1 MTQHVEDKQALF
13 AEETAT
19 EVRLRI
25 YRYSPDDNRP
35 PRMQEYR
42 IPVKRGMTILDGL
55 HYVRD
60 TIDAT
65 LAYRY
70 SCRMGVC
77 GSCGMFI
84 QGLPRLACQT
94 QILELESETIEIK
107 PMPNYPVIKDLVT
120 DLSAL
125 FEKHRTIMPFLVRGD
140 DATSVPECELL
151 QSPEDLEGYMQFA
164 YCIKCGLCMA
174 ACPTVASDSHYLG
187 PQSLPQAFR
196 YNRDTRDE
204 GWSSRV
210 KMVSGP
216 EGPWRCHF
224 AGACSEACP
233 KGVDPALGIQL
244 LKRQLVLS
252 ALGMAKARTP
262 APLAPEQ
269 AGAERRP
276 GIPEAPAPTVEDE

>member
-1 MTQHVEDKQALF
+1 MGQHSEGKQTLF
-13 AEETAT
+13 GEEVAT
-19 EVRLRI
+19 EVTLEIFRF
-25 YRYSPDDNRP
+25 SPDDDRP
-35 PRMQEYR
+35 PRMQPYR

-94 QILELESETIEIK
+94 QILELQSETIEIK
-107 PMPNYPVIKDLVT
+107 PMPNYRVIKDLVT
-120 DLSAL
+120 DLSIL
-125 FEKHRTIMPFLVRGD
+125 FEKHRTVMPFMVRGD
-140 DATSVPECELL
+140 DTHSVPERELL
-151 QSPEDLEGYMQFA
+151 QSPADLEGYMQFA

-174 ACPTVASDSHYLG
+174 ACPTVASDPHYLG

-196 YNRDTRDE
+196 YNRDTRDG
-204 GWSSRV
+204 GWTARV
-210 KMVSGP
+210 NAVSGS

-224 AGACSEACP
+224 AGSCSEACP

-244 LKRQLVLS
+244 LKRQLVLN
-252 ALGMAKARTP
+252 ALGIKNAHPP

-269 AGAERRP
+269 TGAERRQ
-276 GIPEAPAPTVEDE
+276 GIPEAPPPTVKGE